1 MACASAQ
8 VVSSSQRLLG
18 AQAIPSS
25 LSESTHVTRHAA
37 VSISQRR
44 VRPCR
49 AEAAKANT
57 SASDGDVSRRSLL
70 ITAPA
75 AAAALGLSLS
85 LSPAALAAPRTVL
98 PTESE
103 EELKLCTA
111 ECEAALEDIPLQTT
125 ASGLQYRDIVV
136 GRGPSPPV
144 GFQVAAD
151 YVAMVPSGKIF
162 ASSLEKKMPYIF
174 RVGSGQVVAGLDEG
188 ILTMKVGGLRRLYI
202 PGELAFPKGLASAPG
217 RPRVLP
223 NAPVIF
229 DVKLAYVPGLEEDEE
244 E

>member
-8 VVSSSQRLLG
+8 LVSSSQRLLG

-25 LSESTHVTRHAA
+25 LSESAHVTRHAA
-37 VSISQRR
+37 ASTSQRR

-49 AEAAKANT
+49 AEAAKAFT
-57 SASDGDVSRRSLL
+57 PASDGDVSRRSLL
-70 ITAPA
+70 LAVSAAPA
-75 AAAALGLSLS
+75 ALALSLS
-85 LSPAALAAPRTVL
+85 LSPEAMAAPRTTL

-103 EELKLCTA
+103 EELKLCSA
-111 ECEAALEDIPLQTT
+111 ECEATLDDIPLKTT

-162 ASSLEKKMPYIF
+162 ASSLEKGMPYIF

-223 NAPVIF
+223 NAPVVF

>member
-18 AQAIPSS
+18 AQTIPSS
-25 LSESTHVTRHAA
+25 LESTHVTRHAA
-37 VSISQRR
+37 VSVSQRR

-49 AEAAKANT
+49 AEAAKTST
-57 SASDGDVSRRSLL
+57 SASDGDVSRRSL
-70 ITAPA
+70 IA
-75 AAAALGLSLS
+75 AGGLLGLSLS
-85 LSPAALAAPRTVL
+85 LSSDASAAPRTVL

-111 ECEAALEDIPLQTT
+111 ECEATLEDIPLQTT
-125 ASGLQYRDIVV
+125 PSGLQYRDIIV

-174 RVGSGQVVAGLDEG
+174 RVGAGQVVAGLDEG

-223 NAPVIF
+223 ASPVIF

-244 E
+244 